1 MRKWKSITVW
11 FFCPMLMK
19 KQLYF
24 CSPLESNLRTLISY
38 CRPYFDVNATV
49 EMLEEWRP
57 LMCPF
62 DVTMAKAMSYC
73 EMFLPTFDSYS
84 RKEQTFQLWFDE
96 LMAFWEACPNQ
107 PLFEPHLFGLFAR
120 MADHT
125 RGEFYSTLWCYTTP
139 FFAALL
145 QPFLMQFE
153 TRFENHYKI
162 LNFDIFICFTLLI
175 RKVKLFCTKI
185 QRWQNFTIFL
195 GESKLSTTKK
205 CKSNPQHFHEF
216 FTQNFFDNFSR
227 EIKVFNS

>member
-1 MRKWKSITVW
+1 
-11 FFCPMLMK
+11 MK

-38 CRPYFDVNATV
+38 CRPYFDVNATR

-125 RGEFYSTLWCYTTP
+125 RGEFSSYP
-139 FFAALL
+139 HFL
-145 QPFLMQFE
+145 QPCSLFCCLMQFKMSHKIIRE
-153 TRFENHYKI
+153 TIYSAKLLSFSRYITPFVLTRI
-162 LNFDIFICFTLLI
+162 FNFDIF
-175 RKVKLFCTKI
+175 VLFRI
-185 QRWQNFTIFL
+185 L
-195 GESKLSTTKK
+195 
-205 CKSNPQHFHEF
+205 
-216 FTQNFFDNFSR
+216 
-227 EIKVFNS
+227 

>member
-1 MRKWKSITVW
+1 
-11 FFCPMLMK
+11 MLMK

-38 CRPYFDVNATV
+38 CRPYFDVNATR

-125 RGEFYSTLWCYTTP
+125 RGEFSCYIHP
-139 FFAALL
+139 HFL
-145 QPFLMQFE
+145 QPCSLFCCLMQFKMSHKIIRE
-153 TRFENHYKI
+153 TIYCKTPFIFTRFFTNKI
-162 LNFDIFICFTLLI
+162 S
-175 RKVKLFCTKI
+175 
-185 QRWQNFTIFL
+185 
-195 GESKLSTTKK
+195 GK
-205 CKSNPQHFHEF
+205 CL
-216 FTQNFFDNFSR
+216 
-227 EIKVFNS
+227 